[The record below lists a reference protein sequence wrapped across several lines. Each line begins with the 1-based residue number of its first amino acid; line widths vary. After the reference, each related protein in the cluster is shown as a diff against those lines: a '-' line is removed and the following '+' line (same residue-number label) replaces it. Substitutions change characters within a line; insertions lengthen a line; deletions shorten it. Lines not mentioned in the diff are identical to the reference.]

1 VSENRGDSERR
12 LGEYLVEAQALRK
25 EQVGMLLDEQ
35 RDYAAVGVHSR
46 IGEIAV
52 RKGWVEAGQA
62 TDALRSQAQEVA
74 EKTGAAR
81 ILADLGWISAAQLAD
96 VGRRSAHSAE
106 TPEEVIAEM
115 RLCSP
120 EKLRTAVILATIR
133 SASALRR
140 ITSSTFGPYNV
151 MELIVGEETGTALR
165 GDRLCTCSQC
175 WSNVFALALNA
186 MPARYVS
193 EHGRILDYYR
203 RFRQEYGDLAR
214 QRVAAALIQVRDNPK
229 ASCWSRFSDEILGG
243 RESDVRVEE
252 VLVRVS
258 ARHVHLS
265 QEAVEKLFGA
275 GRFLTPLKELRQPGE
290 FAAEE
295 TVTLTG
301 PNGRLEKVRVL
312 GPARAQTQVE
322 ISGTDQ
328 FALGIQAP
336 VRESGSL
343 EGSAAVL
350 MQGAVGEL
358 MLHQGVVRSLRH
370 IHMPPAEAD
379 RIGVKNGARVSVR
392 LVGDRA
398 TIAEGV
404 VVRVSPTAALEMH
417 IDTDEA
423 NAAGVP
429 AESIGQILIPMM
441 KV

>member
-1 VSENRGDSERR
+1 MRENSGDSERR

-35 RDYAAVGVHSR
+35 RDNAAVGVHSR

-52 RKGWVEAGQA
+52 RKGWVEADQA
-62 TDALRSQAQEVA
+62 TDALKRQAQEVIDTTDA
-74 EKTGAAR
+74 GR
-81 ILADLGWISAAQLAD
+81 ILCELGLISAAQLAE
-96 VGRRSAHSAE
+96 VRGRCARSSE

-120 EKLRTAVILATIR
+120 ERLRTASILAAIR

-140 ITSSTFGPYNV
+140 ISSSSFSPYNV
-151 MELIVGEETGTALR
+151 MELIVGEETSAAIR

-193 EHGRILDYYR
+193 DHGRILDYYS
-203 RFRQEYGDLAR
+203 RFRREYGELAR
-214 QRVAAALIQVRDNPK
+214 QRVASALIQVRDNPK
-229 ASCWSRFSDEILGG
+229 AACWSRFSDEILGG
-243 RESDVRVEE
+243 GETDVRVEE
-252 VLVRVS
+252 VVVRVS

-275 GRFLTPLKELRQPGE
+275 GRLLTPLKELRQPGQ

-295 TVTLTG
+295 TVTLSG

-312 GPARAQTQVE
+312 GPTRARTQVE

-343 EGSAAVL
+343 EGSAGIL
-350 MQGAVGEL
+350 MQGPAGEITL
-358 MLHQGVVRSLRH
+358 REGVMRALRH
-370 IHMPPAEAD
+370 IHMAPADAD

-404 VVRVSPTAALEMH
+404 VVRVSPMASLEMH

-441 KV
+441 RV